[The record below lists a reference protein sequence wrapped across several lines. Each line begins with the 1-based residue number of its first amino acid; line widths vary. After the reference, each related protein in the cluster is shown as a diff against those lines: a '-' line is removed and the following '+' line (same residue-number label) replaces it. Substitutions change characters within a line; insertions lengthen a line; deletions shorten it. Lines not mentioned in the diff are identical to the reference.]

1 MEGQISRDLVREDH
15 ETSRKVTF
23 KVKVNLKDG
32 VVQIEKNQ
40 NFLPL
45 LIIILKKMVLRV
57 LIKETL
63 SLLVEEEN
71 KNKILD
77 DRIETIIKM
86 TLEVGIKIKEI
97 HQIQKKKKNLI

>member
-1 MEGQISRDLVREDH
+1 M
-15 ETSRKVTF
+15 
-23 KVKVNLKDG
+23 
-32 VVQIEKNQ
+32 
-40 NFLPL
+40 L
-45 LIIILKKMVLRV
+45 LRM

-63 SLLVEEEN
+63 SPLVEEEN

-77 DRIETIIKM
+77 NQIGTVIKM

>member
-1 MEGQISRDLVREDH
+1 MEGQISRDLVREDN

-32 VVQIEKNQ
+32 EVQIEKNQ